1 MKRRDLLKGSA
12 ALAAGIAA
20 PSLVRAQ
27 ASELRIGAPL
37 PLTGGLA
44 PEGLKQKRG
53 YDIWAR
59 EVEKAGGLKVGGRR
73 VPVRI
78 VYSDYQ
84 SATPKGVQAT
94 ELLITQEK
102 TQCVFAPFGSGAAK
116 AGSTVAERHK
126 VPMVAASA
134 SSVEVYDQGYKY
146 LFGTFTP
153 NGTLIEPLA
162 AMIAAKN
169 AGVKKVAILS
179 RNDLLPLSLAAEM
192 RKSAPAHGMS
202 VVYDEKFA
210 IGALDFASAL
220 TQMGAAAPDWIFVGG
235 YINDLLQVRSQMNDL
250 GLKAP
255 VVTMIAGPA
264 YAEFIDALKKLS
276 DNVSTASW
284 WNPAV
289 RYEGEDIFG
298 STQKF
303 NELYKATHGNVPDYG
318 EASAAAAGCIF
329 QLAIEKAGSLDGP
342 AIRDALASLNARTFW
357 GPIHFGPTG
366 QIDSLKPPI
375 MQIQDGKLLVLAPDE
390 IKGGEL
396 RFGVG

>member
-1 MKRRDLLKGSA
+1 MRRRELLTGSA
-12 ALAAGIAA
+12 AVAAGLAA
-20 PSLVRAQ
+20 PSIVSAQ
-27 ASELRIGAPL
+27 ATELRIGAPL

-44 PEGLKQKRG
+44 PEGVKQKRG

-84 SATPKGVQAT
+84 SATPRGVQAT

-102 TQCVFAPFGSGAAK
+102 TQCVFGPFGSGAAK

-126 VPMVAASA
+126 IPMVAASA

-153 NGTLIEPLA
+153 NGTLIAPLA
-162 AMIAAKN
+162 AMIAARN
-169 AGVKKVAILS
+169 PAVKRVAILS

-192 RKSAPAHGMS
+192 RKAAPAHAMS
-202 VVYDEKFA
+202 IVYDEKFA
-210 IGALDFASAL
+210 IGALDFGSAL
-220 TQMGAAAPDWIFVGG
+220 TQMQAAAPDWIFVGG
-235 YINDLLQVRSQMNDL
+235 YINDLLQVRAQMNDL

-264 YAEFIDALKKLS
+264 YAEFIEALKTLS

-289 RYEGEDIFG
+289 RYEGEDIFD
-298 STQKF
+298 STANF
-303 NELYKATHGNVPDYG
+303 VELYKATYGTVPDYG

-329 QLAIEKAGSLDGP
+329 QLAIEKAGSLEGP
-342 AIRDALASLNARTFW
+342 AIRDALASLEARTFW